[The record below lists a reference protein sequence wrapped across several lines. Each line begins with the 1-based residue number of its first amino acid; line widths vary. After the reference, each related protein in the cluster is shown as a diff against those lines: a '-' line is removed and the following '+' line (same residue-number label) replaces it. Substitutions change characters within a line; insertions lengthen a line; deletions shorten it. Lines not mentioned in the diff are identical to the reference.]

1 MKFATNLTVLL
12 VALAAVALG
21 QPIDPDPNGI
31 GIFIDEGAGADTWCV
46 SINDDTC
53 LGGPEV
59 PIEEQTWG
67 TVKALYRQ

>member
-12 VALAAVALG
+12 VALILQYPLNWDPVTEVPNWCAA
-21 QPIDPDPNGI
+21 
-31 GIFIDEGAGADTWCV
+31 
-46 SINDDTC
+46 INDDTC

-59 PIEEQTWG
+59 PIEEQTRG